1 MDCLCKHSTIDHRI
15 SAACAFSSEIERL
28 AIMEIID
35 FIGWHA
41 Q

>member
-15 SAACAFSSEIERL
+15 SAERL
-28 AIMEIID
+28 AVMEIID